1 MSRDFY
7 NFSKI
12 PQTWKFIK
20 LKYVLTFSDEKST
33 HPSDEKNLSLTQNGI
48 IQKDVNLNEGQ
59 IAQSYDKYILTK
71 KGQIS
76 MNPMDLLSG
85 WVDISPFDGL
95 ISPAYYTF
103 LLKDNFDVKFVNYF
117 FQSNYY
123 RKTFFKLGKGVASHD
138 NFGRWVLNPEELKN
152 IYFLYPT
159 FKKQKL
165 IPSYLD
171 KIVNQRE
178 LLKKKVRKKIKLLKD
193 FKKSYINTIVTE
205 GIDSKNEMKLNNLN
219 WYKRMP
225 KNWELK
231 KLKFLSTISLS
242 SVDRHEYKNENKVS
256 VCHYTD
262 VYKNDYINK
271 SISLPTGTCTD
282 NEFKKFELKRGDI
295 VITKDSET
303 AEDIAIPTFIEDDLE
318 NTVCGYHLAL
328 IRIKNEEINPEYL
341 YRYIESKSV
350 RDYFNINSN
359 GVTRY
364 GLKELTI
371 KDLFVP
377 IPSSIEQDEIVKKIR
392 EFSHSTNKLISLYL
406 NKIKNLENF
415 KKSIVTECVSGQS
428 EIIDKL

>member
-1 MSRDFY
+1 M
-7 NFSKI
+7 
-12 PQTWKFIK
+12 
-20 LKYVLTFSDEKST
+20 
-33 HPSDEKNLSLTQNGI
+33 
-48 IQKDVNLNEGQ
+48 
-59 IAQSYDKYILTK
+59 
-71 KGQIS
+71 
-76 MNPMDLLSG
+76 
-85 WVDISPFDGL
+85 
-95 ISPAYYTF
+95 
-103 LLKDNFDVKFVNYF
+103 
-117 FQSNYY
+117 
-123 RKTFFKLGKGVASHD
+123 
-138 NFGRWVLNPEELKN
+138 
-152 IYFLYPT
+152 
-159 FKKQKL
+159 
-165 IPSYLD
+165 
-171 KIVNQRE
+171 
-178 LLKKKVRKKIKLLKD
+178 RKKIKLLKD

-262 VYKNDYINK
+262 VYKNDHINK